1 MSYLSNTANVYLSR
15 MPDVPVQID
24 VHIQQPSS
32 SSSRTDRLMTNAFT
46 FHSHSLAVQVSDW
59 LQARNIYRVQS
70 QG

>member
-1 MSYLSNTANVYLSR
+1 MSYLSNTANEYLSR

-32 SSSRTDRLMTNAFT
+32 SSRMDRLMTNAFT
-46 FHSHSLAVQVSDW
+46 FHSHALAVQVSDL